1 MASYDSM
8 VAQPRALENDSPIA
22 APTVEILG
30 VPVKAVN
37 RKNLTDIIRQTLLDG
52 RKGWVSYV
60 NVHAINLAAE
70 KPEFKRFLNRSLL
83 NYCDGEGVRLGA
95 SILGKNIPERIVLTD
110 WFYDLCEV
118 ADYQHLRV
126 FFLGSTDDVLRRSL
140 ERLKQRYPGLNVCG
154 YHHGYFNGFDAD
166 IVSAVNAAKP
176 DILFVAMGMPR
187 QEQWIEKN
195 FDSLNVRL
203 IFNTG
208 SCLDY
213 VAGMK
218 RRCPQWMAQSGLE
231 WLFRLF
237 QEPRRLWKRYILG
250 NPLFLIRIFTQRLS
264 A

>member
-1 MASYDSM
+1 MSDDSM
-8 VAQPRALENDSPIA
+8 IAHAQVLNIEAPIVAPS
-22 APTVEILG
+22 VEILG
-30 VPVKAVN
+30 VPVQAVD
-37 RKNLTDIIRQTLLDG
+37 RKSLTEMIRQQLQNG

-95 SILGKNIPERIVLTD
+95 SILGKNLPERIVLTD
-110 WFYDLCEV
+110 WFYDLCEI
-118 ADYQHLRV
+118 ADQQNLNV
-126 FFLGSTDDVLRRSL
+126 FLLGATDAVLHKSL
-140 ERLKQRYPGLNVCG
+140 ERLKERYPRLNVCG
-154 YHHGYFNGFDAD
+154 VHHGYFNGHDAD
-166 IVSAVNAAKP
+166 IVKKVNLARP

-195 FDSLNVRL
+195 FDSLDVRL
-203 IFNTG
+203 VFNAG

-218 RRCPQWMAQSGLE
+218 KRCPQWMAHNGLE

-250 NPLFLIRIFTQRLS
+250 NPLFLIRVFTQRLN